1 MDALMTQEELEE
13 RVEAMTDMEQ
23 AHFKTLIMKLV
34 LCYGDSPLQ
43 AVVVMGSAAKQV
55 AGVMTVNC
63 DEMDA
68 AQLLQATSTFFESVN
83 MADAPPKEMFN

>member
-1 MDALMTQEELEE
+1 
-13 RVEAMTDMEQ
+13 
-23 AHFKTLIMKLV
+23 
-34 LCYGDSPLQ
+34 
-43 AVVVMGSAAKQV
+43 V